1 MKIEIK
7 KQKEKRY
14 LRCKAIDTD
23 TNTNLC
29 EWECYK
35 LPSATDK
42 YDYFS
47 EIPFEFSPIE
57 FYLFSN
63 NANLG
68 VFELSCKIG
77 ITSLVCEKVLKGLIE
92 MCKSDKVNFII
103 NVMETKDKSKIDQM
117 NKLMK
122 LCEFEEL
129 DINNNGGV
137 WTMDLMKA
145 KQTQTPSEIIEEHF
159 SKNKTYLLK
168 TIKTTIKYYVNA
180 GISTP
185 KAKERAIEDYVINN
199 LYKNKP
205 LDDYIDELI
214 SELTKVL

>member
-7 KQKEKRY
+7 KQKEKMY

-29 EWECYK
+29 EWQCFK

-47 EIPFEFSPIE
+47 ETPFEFSPIE

-68 VFELSCKIG
+68 VFQLSCEIG

-92 MCKSDKVNFII
+92 MCKSDKVNFIVNI
-103 NVMETKDKSKIDQM
+103 IETKDKSEIDQM
-117 NKLMK
+117 SKLMK
-122 LCEFEEL
+122 LCGFETL
-129 DINNNGGV
+129 DINDEGGA
-137 WTMDLMKA
+137 WSLDLMETKNYRRY
-145 KQTQTPSEIIEEHF
+145 
-159 SKNKTYLLK
+159 SKK
-168 TIKTTIKYYVNA
+168 
-180 GISTP
+180 
-185 KAKERAIEDYVINN
+185 
-199 LYKNKP
+199 
-205 LDDYIDELI
+205 
-214 SELTKVL
+214 